1 MKKLKLYESFRSESA
16 TLEFRDAELGKSV
29 DVNLVNPYPAL
40 KGGMVVSGVCVWTG
54 ELDTSRSGV
63 DGLATTL
70 RSIDITIEVEDEET
84 DETLQV
90 DINIPNIDPEQ
101 CVREDLYT
109 FPLYLSSIEIDMR
122 HTEEQEFWKFSYS
135 IGTPDY

>member
-16 TLEFRDAELGKSV
+16 TFEFRDAELGKSV

-54 ELDTSRSGV
+54 ELDTSRSGI
-63 DGLATTL
+63 DGLETTL
-70 RSIDITIEVEDEET
+70 KAIDITIEVDNEET

-90 DINIPNIDPEQ
+90 DLKIHSIDPEQ
-101 CVREDLYT
+101 CEREDLYT
-109 FPLYLSSIEIDMR
+109 FPLHLNSIEINMR
-122 HTEEQEFWKFSYS
+122 HTEEQEFWKISYV
-135 IGTPDY
+135 IGNSDY

>member
-1 MKKLKLYESFRSESA
+1 
-16 TLEFRDAELGKSV
+16 
-29 DVNLVNPYPAL
+29 
-40 KGGMVVSGVCVWTG
+40 MVVSGVCVWTG

-70 RSIDITIEVEDEET
+70 RSIDITIGVEDEET
-84 DETLQV
+84 DETIQV
-90 DINIPNIDPEQ
+90 DINITNIDPEQ

-109 FPLYLSSIEIDMR
+109 FPLRLSSIEIDMR